1 MVVVTREFRDRS
13 TARTIIMSLEVPED
27 VLLQSERANVEPDWL
42 GVVYALDRVF
52 LSHGGAMGQC
62 RFLNERSKA
71 LDGKTP
77 IEALRLPG
85 GPTRFCHAASVFA
98 DGAL

>member
-1 MVVVTREFRDRS
+1 
-13 TARTIIMSLEVPED
+13 MSLEVPEE
-27 VLLQSERANVEPDWL
+27 VLLQSEQANDEPDWV

-62 RFLNERSKA
+62 RFLNERSNV

-77 IEALRLPG
+77 IEALALSG
-85 GPTRFCHAASVFA
+85 GPTRFCRAASVFA
-98 DGAL
+98 DAAL

>member
-1 MVVVTREFRDRS
+1 MVVVMRELRERYV
-13 TARTIIMSLEVPED
+13 ARKIIMSLEVPEE
-27 VLLQSERANVEPDWL
+27 VLLQSEQANDEPDWV

-62 RFLNERSKA
+62 RFLNERSNV

-77 IEALRLPG
+77 IEVLALRG
-85 GPTRFCHAASVFA
+85 GPMRFCRAAGVFA
-98 DGAL
+98 DTAA